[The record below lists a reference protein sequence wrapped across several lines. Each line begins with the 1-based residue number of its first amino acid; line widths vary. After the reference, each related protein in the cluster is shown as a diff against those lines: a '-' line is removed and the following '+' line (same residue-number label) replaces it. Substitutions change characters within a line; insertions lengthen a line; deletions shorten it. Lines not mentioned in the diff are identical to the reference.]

1 MFLCCCS
8 QGRWLRVSAINC
20 FWCFVISFGNKVSN
34 GPELRGSQTVRFLS
48 FKTRTILGKLI
59 KLVILSESQARFKVC
74 IISFSGQNSICHQF
88 VIISFFLILIN
99 MMGFPGGRE
108 IKKSACQCRRCK
120 CGFCPWVGKIPW
132 RRKWQP
138 CPLFLPGESPWTEEP
153 GRLQSMGSQRVRH
166 DWAHTSTINMI
177 AAFMFSTLYV
187 WLQKSYKMCISNEV
201 HTHTNLRNRFE
212 EVICVL

>member
-74 IISFSGQNSICHQF
+74 IISFYGQNSICHQF

-153 GRLQSMGSQRVRH
+153 GRLQSMGSLRVGH
-166 DWAHTSTINMI
+166 DWAATKHSTGRED
-177 AAFMFSTLYV
+177 V
-187 WLQKSYKMCISNEV
+187 WFLNSYNLISNLGSEG
-201 HTHTNLRNRFE
+201 RCR
-212 EVICVL
+212 

>member
-8 QGRWLRVSAINC
+8 QDRWLRVSAINC

-48 FKTRTILGKLI
+48 FKTRTILGKMI

-108 IKKSACQCRRCK
+108 IKKICLPVQEMQEM
-120 CGFCPWVGKIPW
+120 WVRSLGW
-132 RRKWQP
+132 ED
-138 CPLFLPGESPWTEEP
+138 PLEEEMAT
-153 GRLQSMGSQRVRH
+153 Q
-166 DWAHTSTINMI
+166 STILAWRIPMDRG
-177 AAFMFSTLYV
+177 AWRATV
-187 WLQKSYKMCISNEV
+187 DGVEKSRTQLSD
-201 HTHTNLRNRFE
+201 
-212 EVICVL
+212 